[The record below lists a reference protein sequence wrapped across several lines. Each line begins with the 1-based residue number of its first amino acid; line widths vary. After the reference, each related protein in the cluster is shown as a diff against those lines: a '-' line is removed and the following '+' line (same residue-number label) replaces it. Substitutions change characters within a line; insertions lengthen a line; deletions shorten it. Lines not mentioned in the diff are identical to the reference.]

1 MVNVLFVCRNN
12 QLRSRMAE
20 DFFKQFNRDPGN
32 SARSAGILSG
42 NIINRDLARWANRI
56 IIVADNVSPSM
67 IEEKY
72 GKKAEVWGISSNDRD
87 LYREIENK
95 VKALLR
101 EIGNA

>member
-1 MVNVLFVCRNN
+1 MTNMLFVCRNN
-12 QLRSRMAE
+12 QLRSKVAE
-20 DFFKQFNRDPGN
+20 DFFKQFNKNPEH

-42 NIINRDLARWANRI
+42 NLINQDLARWANRI

-72 GKKAEVWGISSNDRD
+72 GKKVEIWGVSSNDNN

-95 VKALLR
+95 VKTLLG